1 MKICSKCGA
10 ALEAGDAFCANC
22 GTAYRET
29 ELSGSQPVRKA
40 DKNGKKVL
48 LFVTLALVA
57 AGVLFLFIFFV
68 VRGNRERRISEKLE
82 LAVRYLDELDYDRA
96 VAEYRAILDI
106 DPKCVDA
113 YLGMAE
119 TYERMGEEDRA
130 LDILRE
136 GDRETDAREIKSELK
151 RLKSNE
157 EAVAEVSV
165 TPTAAPTPTISP
177 SPTEIPEA
185 ENTEWKAAFLPLVE
199 ERNRADATDG
209 LNNEEPYALIYLNDD
224 EIPELVMWGTDYDV
238 NVYAC
243 IDGEAQ
249 QIFNA
254 YFGTRGRGAEYCPRT
269 GYLSFTAYGGAGES
283 WWTAYD
289 HFDGRE
295 VSNVGYTEEYYYYDI
310 NGNGYLDENEE
321 WSEEAVMYTIDGR
334 EVTKE
339 EHDSYPNKGTYVSFW
354 DQDLL
359 SSYEEIIGR
368 LK

>member
-10 ALEAGDAFCANC
+10 ALEEGDAFCANC

-48 LFVTLALVA
+48 LFVALALVA

-136 GDRETDAREIKSELK
+136 GDRETDAREIKRELK

-238 NVYAC
+238 YVYAC
-243 IDGEAQ
+243 VDGEAQ
-249 QIFNA
+249 QIYDG

-269 GYLSFTAYGGAGES
+269 GYLSFSAYGGAGES
-283 WWTAYD
+283 WGTSFSFFDGKEVSYVGSTEEYYFYD
-289 HFDGRE
+289 TNGNGYMDGAEEYSVEPVVYRINGRE
-295 VSNVGYTEEYYYYDI
+295 VS
-310 NGNGYLDENEE
+310 
-321 WSEEAVMYTIDGR
+321 
-334 EVTKE
+334 KE
-339 EHDSYPNKGTYVSFW
+339 EHDRYPNTGTYVSLW
-354 DQDLL
+354 DTELL
-359 SSYEEIIGR
+359 LPYEEIILQ